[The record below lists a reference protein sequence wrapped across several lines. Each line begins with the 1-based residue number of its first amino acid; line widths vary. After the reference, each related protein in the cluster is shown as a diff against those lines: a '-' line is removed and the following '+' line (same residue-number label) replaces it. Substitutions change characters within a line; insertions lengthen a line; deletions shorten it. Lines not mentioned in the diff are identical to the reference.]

1 MQNINKILFIQFANS
16 MFLRHGE
23 CDRYW
28 DVFYKKWENIGY
40 YMTVCE
46 DLKLVEDYLKDLQ
59 EISVDDLEATIRKY
73 LSLDNAVMSLV
84 VPE

>member
-1 MQNINKILFIQFANS
+1 
-16 MFLRHGE
+16 
-23 CDRYW
+23 
-28 DVFYKKWENIGY
+28 
-40 YMTVCE
+40 MTVCE

-59 EISVDDLEATIRKY
+59 EISIEDIEKTIRKY